1 MARSTATRRGVK
13 TKLVLNHLLSN
24 KDLTANPTSKDFK
37 DNFLK
42 YVIQIFLSTGTRKI
56 KENLY
61 KNNLLGKKTQKIN
74 FGHVSKSQSQNI
86 CLFLTLTIFKV
97 PLFPAVTYY

>member
-61 KNNLLGKKTQKIN
+61 KNNLLGKKNKRLI
-74 FGHVSKSQSQNI
+74 FGI
-86 CLFLTLTIFKV
+86 
-97 PLFPAVTYY
+97 